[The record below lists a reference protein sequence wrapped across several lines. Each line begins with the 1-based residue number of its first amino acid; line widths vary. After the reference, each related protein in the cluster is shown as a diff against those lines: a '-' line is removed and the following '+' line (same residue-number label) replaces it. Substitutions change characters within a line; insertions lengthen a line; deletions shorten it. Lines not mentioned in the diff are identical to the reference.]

1 MKRKRISAVARS
13 MIYLNREP
21 FDRRRQ
27 APETILW
34 IITVKTPLSMSHVRH
49 STGLSRSGLESRL
62 PSVRSRSRV
71 ARLRGDV
78 SYVPRVRFGCGGA
91 AGWAWGGAR
100 SSTRHEPYANR
111 QTRPY
116 RPPPVETEKNPMC
129 R

>member
-49 STGLSRSGLESRL
+49 STGLSRARDSSLDSRPSGRGLASR
-62 PSVRSRSRV
+62 
-71 ARLRGDV
+71 A
-78 SYVPRVRFGCGGA
+78 CEA
-91 AGWAWGGAR
+91 
-100 SSTRHEPYANR
+100 T
-111 QTRPY
+111 
-116 RPPPVETEKNPMC
+116 
-129 R
+129 